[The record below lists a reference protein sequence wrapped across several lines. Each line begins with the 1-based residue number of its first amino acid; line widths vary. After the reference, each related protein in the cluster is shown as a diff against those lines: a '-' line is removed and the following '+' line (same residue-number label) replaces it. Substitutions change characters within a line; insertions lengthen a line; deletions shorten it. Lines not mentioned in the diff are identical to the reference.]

1 VKIQLPEA
9 AFFDL
14 DDTILAYEAIS
25 QKCWGEVCLRF
36 APLIGGL
43 AVDDLLA
50 SIDEVRAWYWSD
62 PERDRR
68 GRLNLRI
75 ARQEIV
81 SGAFARLG
89 VAAQSVANEIADS
102 YTTIKEKVVEL
113 VPGAMETLRSLRD
126 NGNRLALITNGSAQ
140 FQRAKVNRFGLE
152 PLFDYILIEGDF
164 GVGKPDQRVYRHV
177 LKQLNVLPSQ
187 ASMVGDNLQL
197 DVADAQLLGIHGVWV
212 DWEGSGLPENSSVKP
227 DHIVRTISE
236 LVR

>member
-1 VKIQLPEA
+1 
-9 AFFDL
+9 
-14 DDTILAYEAIS
+14 
-25 QKCWGEVCLRF
+25 
-36 APLIGGL
+36 
-43 AVDDLLA
+43 
-50 SIDEVRAWYWSD
+50 
-62 PERDRR
+62 
-68 GRLNLRI
+68 LRI